1 MPNQGTFVLRWFF
14 SLIRDWGWIILVC
27 IILGGVA
34 GAIITSQMPPI
45 YATSAVLYV
54 EPSKESLTNEYNAII
69 AAERLASTYSEMLKS
84 KAILEEVIEELD
96 LNISVG
102 ALAKQITTQTI
113 PATQLVKV
121 TVENQ
126 SPEKAAAIANALT
139 RKFVS
144 FIHATQ
150 SEVYA
155 PGLSNM
161 QTDLQTYDEKITST
175 QAKIDDLYASE
186 IRVTDELTQLE
197 TSLAETQTD
206 IRLLQDD
213 KRANELLVEQ
223 VTDFI
228 QVFQPAAVPET
239 RPLLPYKATVLLLV
253 RQELASGYIDY
264 SSILASERLTQTYSQ
279 ILQSQV
285 VLQKAIDRLEL
296 TQNVDTIQRM
306 VDVDPIADTQLIQLS
321 VTSTNVDFAV
331 LLANTIADEF
341 INHIQGSVAEPY
353 IRRLEKVENSLT
365 DLQTKQEEIQQSITD
380 LSATRVNAEIEISYL
395 ERVQTTDRASRLEIE
410 DDYERMEQLSR
421 DSAESVYVTEIA
433 RIPESPSTSPV
444 LYIGLAI
451 LMGALIG
458 TVGALILDNQDDT
471 IRTAD
476 DTAKEVGVN
485 ILGKLNYM
493 KSSGANPAVL
503 SSPLSPISE
512 AFLITAHNISFAT
525 SKQPAKVILVTSP
538 SPAEGKSF
546 VVANLAV
553 TLARLGKKVIAVDA
567 DLRRPDL
574 HRLFDIEQEN
584 GLADALMEGA
594 IKQRVYETK
603 IDGLK
608 ILPSGKTPVSPLEV
622 MSSVKMQGL
631 LQSLSDQADIV
642 LIDCPPVL
650 PVADAS
656 MLASIVDGVILVVRA
671 NYTRGHTVREALQ
684 HLNQTGTKVI
694 GVVLNAIPSSTG
706 YYYHP
711 GDEGRAKPAVKNW
724 FAFKPNWKV
733 ILNLRRF
740 FLRKQTDKGVDQ

>member
-126 SPEKAAAIANALT
+126 SPEKAAAIANTLT

-155 PGLSNM
+155 PGLSNL

-223 VTDFI
+223 VADFI

-239 RPLLPYKATVLLLV
+239 KPLLPYKATVLLLV

-279 ILQSQV
+279 ILESQV

-296 TQNVDTIQRM
+296 TQKVDTIQRM
-306 VDVDPIADTQLIQLS
+306 VNVEPIADTQLIQLS

-341 INHIQGSVAEPY
+341 INHIQGSLAEPY
-353 IRRLEKVENSLT
+353 TRRLEKVENNLT
-365 DLQTKQEEIQQSITD
+365 DLQTQQEEIQQSITD

-574 HRLFDIEQEN
+574 HRLFDLEQEN

-671 NYTRGHTVREALQ
+671 NYTRGQAVREALQ

-711 GDEGRAKPAVKNW
+711 GDEGRAKLAVKNW
-724 FAFKPNWKV
+724 FAFKPNWKA